1 MKSFL
6 RDVAFDFL
14 LIMIGITIASAAL
27 PSDLISHALAPGVID
42 LQNVD
47 PAAPMALSAQNAN
60 LSAFGLTELPDLGH
74 YCTWANTEAQTGPTL
89 TDSQQSVLENNS
101 TNLTDLVYL

>member
-1 MKSFL
+1 MIRAFL
-6 RDVAFDFL
+6 CVCVLLCAF
-14 LIMIGITIASAAL
+14 ASAL

-47 PAAPMALSAQNAN
+47 PAAPKALSAQNAN

-89 TDSQQSVLENNS
+89 TDSQQDILENNS
-101 TNLTDLVYL
+101 TNATGLIYL